1 MSEHSHDNK
10 PEELEESRLVV
21 DNDFEVAPV
30 NDRLF
35 GSFVEHL
42 GRCVY
47 DGIYEP
53 GHPEA
58 DEDGFRKDVIE
69 LVKELGA
76 TTIRY
81 PGGNF
86 VSGYRWEDGVGPRD
100 ERPRRLAFHRD
111 QSVWSARNGEMAG
124 KNRRQRADG
133 SRKSGYPWS

>member
-10 PEELEESRLVV
+10 PGELEESRLVV

-76 TTIRY
+76 TTM
-81 PGGNF
+81 
-86 VSGYRWEDGVGPRD
+86 SGRVAWTWRGIPPR
-100 ERPRRLAFHRD
+100 PISL
-111 QSVWSARNGEMAG
+111 VCTKWRNGWKKPA
-124 KNRRQRADG
+124 AT
-133 SRKSGYPWS
+133 S

>member
-10 PEELEESRLVV
+10 PGELEESRLVV

-69 LVKELGA
+69 LVKELGYHDSLSW
-76 TTIRY
+76 RQFRFRLSL
-81 PGGNF
+81 GGW
-86 VSGYRWEDGVGPRD
+86 RW
-100 ERPRRLAFHRD
+100 
-111 QSVWSARNGEMAG
+111 SS
-124 KNRRQRADG
+124 
-133 SRKSGYPWS
+133 

>member
-10 PEELEESRLVV
+10 PGELEESRLVV

-86 VSGYRWEDGVGPRD
+86 VSGYRWEGWRWSRESGRVAWTWHGIPPR
-100 ERPRRLAFHRD
+100 PISL
-111 QSVWSARNGEMAG
+111 VCTKWRNGWKKPA
-124 KNRRQRADG
+124 AT
-133 SRKSGYPWS
+133 S

>member
-10 PEELEESRLVV
+10 PGELEESRLVV

-86 VSGYRWEDGVGPRD
+86 VSGYRWEDGGRVAWTWHGIPPR
-100 ERPRRLAFHRD
+100 PISL
-111 QSVWSARNGEMAG
+111 VCTKWRNGWKKPA
-124 KNRRQRADG
+124 AT
-133 SRKSGYPWS
+133 S

>member
-10 PEELEESRLVV
+10 PGELEESRLVV

-47 DGIYEP
+47 DGIYAP

-86 VSGYRWEDGVGPRD
+86 VSGYRWEDGVVLVMSGRVAWTWHGIPPR
-100 ERPRRLAFHRD
+100 PISL
-111 QSVWSARNGEMAG
+111 VCTKWRNGWKKPA
-124 KNRRQRADG
+124 AT
-133 SRKSGYPWS
+133 S

>member
-10 PEELEESRLVV
+10 PGELEESRLVV

-53 GHPEA
+53 GHP
-58 DEDGFRKDVIE
+58 KPMKTV
-69 LVKELGA
+69 
-76 TTIRY
+76 
-81 PGGNF
+81 
-86 VSGYRWEDGVGPRD
+86 
-100 ERPRRLAFHRD
+100 
-111 QSVWSARNGEMAG
+111 SARTSSNWSRNSALPRFAILAAISFPAIAGRMALVLVMSGRVAWTWHGLHRRPISLVCTKWRNGWKKPA
-124 KNRRQRADG
+124 AT
-133 SRKSGYPWS
+133 S

>member
-1 MSEHSHDNK
+1 M
-10 PEELEESRLVV
+10 
-21 DNDFEVAPV
+21 
-30 NDRLF
+30 
-35 GSFVEHL
+35 EHL

-76 TTIRY
+76 TAIRY
-81 PGGNF
+81 LAAISFPAIAGRMAL
-86 VSGYRWEDGVGPRD
+86 VLVMSGRVALD
-100 ERPRRLAFHRD
+100 LAWHSTETNQFGLHEM
-111 QSVWSARNGEMAG
+111 AEMAG
-124 KNRRQRADG
+124 KNRRQRAVG

>member
-10 PEELEESRLVV
+10 PGELEESRLVV

-81 PGGNF
+81 PGGNLF
-86 VSGYRWEDGVGPRD
+86 VVP
-100 ERPRRLAFHRD
+100 ACCHR
-111 QSVWSARNGEMAG
+111 QSVLSLFAPLPEAG
-124 KNRRQRADG
+124 TE
-133 SRKSGYPWS
+133 

>member
-10 PEELEESRLVV
+10 PGELEESRLVV

-86 VSGYRWEDGVGPRD
+86 VSGYRWRMALVLVMSGRVAWTWHGIPPR
-100 ERPRRLAFHRD
+100 PISL
-111 QSVWSARNGEMAG
+111 VCTKWRNGWKKPA
-124 KNRRQRADG
+124 AT
-133 SRKSGYPWS
+133 S